1 MTMSRQRL
9 GNADAAW
16 LHMDRP
22 TNLMVVN
29 SVMLFDEPLSLGQL
43 AEIYSSRLIGRYPR
57 FSQRVE
63 DSFLPLQGPSWVD
76 DPNFDLDRHLHHI
89 GLQPPG
95 DIAALQE
102 VVGDLIAT
110 PLDRSKPLWDI
121 YLIDGLDSGCAILT
135 RMHHCIADG
144 IALARVMLTLTDTT
158 ATAEDAGP
166 GFSEEASHGSPITDA
181 LTLASGL
188 AHEGVE
194 TLLHPRRAAG
204 AIGREAQTLAKLL
217 FAPND
222 SDSAVRGQLSGMRRV
237 AWSEPIPLDQIKAIS
252 HAQKATVNDVL
263 LAAVSG
269 ALRSYMLDHDG
280 PVVELHAI
288 VPFNLRP
295 LDKPIPRSLGNKFGL
310 VFLALP
316 VDVASPRDRLR
327 ELKRGMD
334 EIKSS
339 HEGPLVYAILG
350 AVGLTPPQVEKRIVD
365 LFSSKGTAV
374 MTNVPGPREPVYFA
388 GVPVR
393 SVLVWAPTSG
403 SVGMSVS
410 IFSYRGE
417 VTIGLMVDAALV
429 PEPQQ
434 IIDALGPELDE
445 QRALNTP
452 GTRRRARRA
461 GVRAALPA

>member
-1 MTMSRQRL
+1 MSRERV

-29 SVMLFDEPLSLGQL
+29 SVMLFDEPLSLEQL
-43 AEIYSSRLIGRYPR
+43 AEVFESRLVARYPR

-63 DSFLPLQGPSWVD
+63 HSFLPMQGPSWAD
-76 DPNFDLDRHLHHI
+76 DENFDLDRHLHHI
-89 GLQPPG
+89 GLPAPG
-95 DIAALQE
+95 DTAALQE
-102 VVGDLIAT
+102 VVGDLMAT
-110 PLDRSKPLWDI
+110 PLDPSKPLWDM
-121 YLIDGLDSGCAILT
+121 YLIDGFGSGCALFT

-144 IALARVMLTLTDTT
+144 IALARVLLALTDPT
-158 ATAEDAGP
+158 AARQDAGP
-166 GFSEEASHGSPITDA
+166 GFSEDPSHGSPIA
-181 LTLASGL
+181 GAMALASGL
-188 AHEGVE
+188 VHEGIE
-194 TLLHPRRAAG
+194 TVLHPRRTAG
-204 AIGREAQTLAKLL
+204 AIGRDAQTLAKLL
-217 FAPND
+217 FAP
-222 SDSAVRGQLSGMRRV
+222 SDGETAVRGKLSGRRHV
-237 AWSEPIPLDQIKAIS
+237 AWSKPIALDDVKAIA
-252 HAQKATVNDVL
+252 HAQGATVNDVL

-269 ALRSYMLDHDG
+269 ALRRYMSDHDG

-316 VDVASPRDRLR
+316 VDVASPRERLR
-327 ELKRGMD
+327 AVKRGMD
-334 EIKSS
+334 EIKDSP
-339 HEGPLVYAILG
+339 EGPMVYAILG
-350 AVGLTPPQVEKRIVD
+350 AVGLTPVRVEKRIVD

-374 MTNVPGPREPVYFA
+374 MTNVPGPREPVYMA

-393 SVLVWAPTSG
+393 AVLVWAPTSG

-410 IFSYRGE
+410 IFSYRDE

-445 QRALNTP
+445 LRALQPPTV
-452 GTRRRARRA
+452 RRPARRA
-461 GVRAALPA
+461 AAQPV

>member
-1 MTMSRQRL
+1 MTMSRQRI
-9 GNADAAW
+9 GSADAAW

-22 TNLMVVN
+22 TNLMVVY
-29 SVMLFDEPLSLGQL
+29 SLMLFDEPISLAQL
-43 AEIYSSRLIGRYPR
+43 AEVYESRLIVQYPR

-63 DSFLPLQGPSWVD
+63 DGFLPLQGASWVD
-76 DPNFDLDRHLHHI
+76 DPNFDLQRHLHHI
-89 GLQPPG
+89 GLPVPG
-95 DIAALQE
+95 GIAALQE
-102 VVGDLIAT
+102 VVGDLMAT

-121 YLIDGLDSGCAILT
+121 YLIDGLGSGSALLT

-144 IALARVMLTLTDTT
+144 IALARVMLTLTDAT
-158 ATAEDAGP
+158 ATVQDAGP
-166 GFSEEASHGSPITDA
+166 GFRDDSTDA
-181 LTLASGL
+181 GPVASAYSLASGL
-188 AHEGVE
+188 AHEGIE
-194 TLLHPRRAAG
+194 TLLHPRRTAG
-204 AIGREAQTLAKLL
+204 ALGRDAQTLAKLL
-217 FAPND
+217 FAP
-222 SDSAVRGQLSGMRRV
+222 SDGESAVRGELSGMRRV
-237 AWSEPIPLDQIKAIS
+237 AWSEPIPLDEIKAIA

-269 ALRSYMLDHDG
+269 ALRRYMLDHDG

-288 VPFNLRP
+288 VPFNLHP
-295 LDKPIPRSLGNKFGL
+295 LDEPIPRSLGNRFGL

-316 VDVASPRDRLR
+316 VDLAEPRERLR
-327 ELKRGMD
+327 ELKRRMD
-334 EIKSS
+334 EIKDS

-350 AVGLTPPQVEKRIVD
+350 AVGLTPPQVEKQIVD
-365 LFSSKGTAV
+365 LFSSKGSAV
-374 MTNVPGPREPVYFA
+374 MTNVPGPREPVYVA

-393 SVLVWAPTSG
+393 AVLVWAPTSG

-445 QRALNTP
+445 LHALEP
-452 GTRRRARRA
+452 PAARRPPRRARTTA
-461 GVRAALPA
+461 PLA